1 MKHTR
6 VPKCSNCGGRAYD
19 DGKCLF
25 CNCKNDVLDEIM
37 KIITPSKTIDEYY
50 ETIILKKI
58 ENNTILSEE
67 EDKILYLLLKHDMV
81 NEYSLGDGK
90 VIINILNKNKVISYD
105 TFELL
110 IIRSTQYAMK
120 KINNK
125 RIKHYFPTVYISEL
139 DGACGNNFSYEY
151 ITFDKKSIENLYK
164 GSFETLSTYF
174 HELRHVQ
181 QEIEIYLKNFSN
193 DIIDMIKDKVI
204 KDYEFKKYGTKRYYE
219 INYFNISFEV
229 DAHHNGIDMT
239 KALLYKYQFDYLVP
253 FAEVLRNVWPVNS
266 NRLERMVEENGVMV
280 TKTLDEVFCGVITD
294 NPHYLEKYP
303 QLAIEYIKEDN
314 KVRKRTKEELFDM
327 LISGTYSQVVN
338 SYIKGLLKEIVL
350 EEKRK

>member
-1 MKHTR
+1 MEHTR

-19 DGKCLF
+19 NGICLF

-37 KIITPSKTIDEYY
+37 KLITPSKTIDEYY

-67 EDKILYLLLKHDMV
+67 EDKILYLLLKYDMV
-81 NEYSLGDGK
+81 NESSLRDGK
-90 VIINILNKNKVISYD
+90 IIINILNKNNIISYD
-105 TFELL
+105 TFEFL

-120 KINNK
+120 KINNE
-125 RIKHYFPTVYISEL
+125 RIKPYFPKVYISEL
-139 DGACGNNFSYEY
+139 DGAGGNTFSYEY
-151 ITFDKKSIENLYK
+151 ISFDKKSIENLYK
-164 GSFETLSTYF
+164 GNFETLSIYF
-174 HELRHVQ
+174 HELRHIE
-181 QEIEIYLKNFSN
+181 QEIEIYLKNFSS

-239 KALLYKYQFDYLVP
+239 KALLHKYQFDYLVP
-253 FAEVLRNVWPVNS
+253 FAEVLRNAWPVNS

-280 TKTLDEVFCGVITD
+280 TKTLDEVFDGVIAD

-314 KVRKRTKEELFDM
+314 KVRKKTKEELVDM
-327 LISGTYSQVVN
+327 LISGTYSEVVN
-338 SYIKGLLKEIVL
+338 SYIKDLLKAIVF